1 MSRPDVALVAPYPP
15 RGAKHAGSSG
25 VASYAANLA
34 TSLVDAG
41 ATVAVVA
48 PKIKMVE
55 SDAAIPGEGPVLTV
69 HRSFGDRPW
78 SLLAAWRSARETG
91 APIIHLQHELF
102 LYGGAAALPSLV
114 TALSARRR
122 GRPAVVVT
130 MHQVVSPQDVTPE
143 YTRMHRVM
151 VPAPVARGGLAGLQR
166 TVSRLADA
174 VVVHERAFTD
184 VVPSAVLIPH
194 GIEELVTPDRRDS
207 RRALGLDGRLT
218 VLCFGFVAPYKGLE
232 LACEAA
238 ALAGDTV
245 QLVVAGGDH
254 PRMTGTGSYAD
265 GLRERFAGRVRFV
278 GYVPEEQVGKW
289 FAAADL
295 ALLPYPKP
303 HASSGVLALAFGY
316 RTPVLLS
323 HALADCVG
331 APPLMTIPGTPA
343 ALADRLRELARDQG
357 QLDRIRTANAFLA
370 DGRSWPTVASRH
382 LDLYEEVTGGKG
394 AVGRRVRTA

>member
-15 RGAKHAGSSG
+15 RGAKHAGTSG

-48 PKIKMVE
+48 PKINVRE
-55 SDAAIPGEGPVLTV
+55 SAAVPPSDEPIPTV
-69 HRSFGDRPW
+69 HRAFGNRPW

-130 MHQVVSPQDVTPE
+130 MHQVVSPQDVTAE
-143 YTRMHRVM
+143 YTRMHRVA
-151 VPAPVARGGLAGLQR
+151 VPAAVARGGLAGLQR
-166 TVSRLADA
+166 VVSGLADA

-194 GIEELVTPDRRDS
+194 GIEDLVTPDRGAS
-207 RRALGLDGRLT
+207 RLALGLDGRLT

-238 ALAGDTV
+238 VLAGGTV

-254 PRMTGTGSYAD
+254 PRMTGTHSYAD
-265 GLRERFAGRVRFV
+265 ALRERFADKVRFV
-278 GYVPEEQVGKW
+278 GYVPEEQVGHW
-289 FAAADL
+289 FGAADL

-316 RTPVLLS
+316 GTPVLLS
-323 HALADCVG
+323 RALADCVG

-343 ALADRLRELARDQG
+343 ELAERLRELARDHAR
-357 QLDRIRTANAFLA
+357 LDRIRAANAFLA
-370 DGRSWPTVASRH
+370 DGRSWPTVAGRH